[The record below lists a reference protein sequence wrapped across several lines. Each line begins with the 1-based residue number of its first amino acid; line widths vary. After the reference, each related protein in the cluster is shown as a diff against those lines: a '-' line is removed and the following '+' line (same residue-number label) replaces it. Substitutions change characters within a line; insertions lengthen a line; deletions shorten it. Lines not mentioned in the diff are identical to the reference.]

1 MRKAFTQ
8 RSTSV
13 RKTSYKHSDSIEKA
27 KMQRWMEFF
36 SVGKPPEEKNIS
48 LLTTVCSEN
57 SVTFC

>member
-48 LLTTVCSEN
+48 LLTTVC
-57 SVTFC
+57 